1 MHQTGTPGG
10 RAFLQPPEAAAVS
23 KGLSF
28 LTPVTGVGGRAE
40 KGREAR

>member
-1 MHQTGTPGG
+1 MCTKQALGG
-10 RAFLQPPEAAAVS
+10 RAFQPPEAAAVS